1 MAAKLA
7 GSKKDFEGM
16 QQHLAMIQKAG
27 GDGYEIRSILADL
40 AEAHEDKKTMR
51 AQLEAAYA
59 FDPMQSDPLKGLFDL
74 AKEEKRDAD
83 ALDIL
88 KRVAPLEQ
96 HDHDVWRMLL
106 DRLVAAQQWD
116 EVRKWGEGAVY
127 VDVHR
132 PGTHIAYARGLIAGG
147 DHARAI
153 FELESALLCKSNKKD
168 ANKEQASAH
177 ALLAKELTAVGR
189 KADADTH
196 LAQAKQL
203 DPANDDLK

>member
-1 MAAKLA
+1 VA
-7 GSKKDFEGM
+7 GGKKDYDGM
-16 QQHLAMIQKAG
+16 QQHLGTIQKLG

-40 AEAHEDKKTMR
+40 AEAKEDKKTMR
-51 AQLEAAYA
+51 TQLEAAYA
-59 FDPMQSDPLKGLFDL
+59 FDPMQSEPLKGLFDL

-83 ALDIL
+83 VIDIL

-116 EVRKWGEGAVY
+116 DVRKWGEGAVY

-132 PGTHIAYARGLIAGG
+132 PGTHINYARGLIAGG

-153 FELESALLCKSNKKD
+153 FELESALLCKSTKKD

-177 ALLAKELTAVGR
+177 ALLAKELTAIG
-189 KADADTH
+189 KKAEADAHRD
-196 LAQAKQL
+196 QAKQL